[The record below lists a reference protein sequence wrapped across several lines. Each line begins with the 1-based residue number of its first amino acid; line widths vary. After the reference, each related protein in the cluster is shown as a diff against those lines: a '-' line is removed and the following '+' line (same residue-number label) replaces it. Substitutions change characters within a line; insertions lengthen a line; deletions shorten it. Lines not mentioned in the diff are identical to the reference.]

1 MSLCRFYARLTIAV
15 RSFTR
20 VDGASLRSYG
30 SEVALS
36 AGVPSVIVDRA
47 VDIARR
53 FVCRRRYRI
62 VDAVDIARA
71 DRSAQ
76 DSAAQWCIRR
86 FVDVAQALSDASCDD
101 AALHALQQS
110 IQNGLHVIKTQT

>member
-1 MSLCRFYARLTIAV
+1 MVLSSLIDASVCLFVVLAARRVVVDGDLCRRRVRSSDSAVSIDVVVSHFTRLTIAV

-53 FVCRRRYRI
+53 FVCRRRSNR
-62 VDAVDIARA
+62 VTR
-71 DRSAQ
+71 
-76 DSAAQWCIRR
+76 
-86 FVDVAQALSDASCDD
+86 
-101 AALHALQQS
+101 
-110 IQNGLHVIKTQT
+110 